1 MEQELLKVKS
11 LTKIYTSGL
20 IRTKETIG
28 AQNVSFK
35 LYPGEI
41 LSLVGESGSG
51 KSTVAN
57 LILRFIKPTEGEIFY
72 EGKDIHNIPVRA
84 YYKNVQGIFQDPY
97 SSFNYFYRID
107 HLLNQAFKYTLKGI
121 SNKRKALNSALRI
134 VGLNTED
141 VLGRFPH
148 QISGGQLQRVLIA
161 RALLFKP
168 KLILADEPT
177 SMIDSSSRADIL
189 NLFKELKEGTAY
201 TEGISIIFITHD
213 IGQAQYISDRVIV
226 MKEGYIVETGSTE
239 EVFLNPIQPYTCNL
253 LKCVPSIY
261 RKWEITEMK

>member
-1 MEQELLKVKS
+1 MENETLKIQN
-11 LTKIYTSGL
+11 LTKIYKSGL
-20 IRTKETIG
+20 LRSKEIIG
-28 AQNVSFK
+28 VNNASFT
-35 LYPGEI
+35 LYSGEI

-51 KSTVAN
+51 KSTIAN
-57 LILRFIKPTEGEIFY
+57 LILRFIQPTEGKIFY
-72 EGKDIHNIPVRA
+72 EGNEIQEIPTID

-107 HLLNQAFKYTLKGI
+107 HMLNQAFKYTLKGI
-121 SNKRKALNSALRI
+121 TNKRKALDSTLSI

-141 VLGRFPH
+141 ILGRFPH

-168 KLILADEPT
+168 KLLIADEPT

-189 NLFKELKEGTAY
+189 NLFKELKEGTTY

-213 IGQAQYISDRVIV
+213 IGQAQYISDRVLI
-226 MKEGYIVETGSTE
+226 MKEGRIVEEGGTE
-239 EVFLNPIQPYTCNL
+239 DVFLNPDHPYTKNL
-253 LKCVPSIY
+253 LACVPSIY
-261 RKWEITEMK
+261 RKWEFDEE

>member
-1 MEQELLKVKS
+1 MEKEILIVKN
-11 LTKIYTSGL
+11 LTKKYTSGL
-20 IRTKETIG
+20 IRTKKTIG
-28 AQNVSFK
+28 VQNASFK
-35 LYPGEI
+35 LYSGEI

-51 KSTVAN
+51 KTTVAN
-57 LILRFIKPTEGEIFY
+57 LILRFIQPTEGEIFY
-72 EGKDIHNIPVRA
+72 EGKDIHKIPTRD
-84 YYKNVQGIFQDPY
+84 YYNSVQGILQDPY

-107 HLLNQAFKYTLKGI
+107 HMLNQAFKYTLKGI
-121 SNKRKALNSALRI
+121 ANKRKALDSALSI

-141 VLGRFPH
+141 ILGRFPH

-168 KLILADEPT
+168 NLILADEPT

-226 MKEGYIVETGSTE
+226 MKDGIIVEEGKTKD
-239 EVFLNPIQPYTCNL
+239 VFLNPVQPYTKNL
-253 LKCVPSIY
+253 LACVPSIY
-261 RKWEITEMK
+261 RKWELD